1 MGVFTL
7 ANHLGNDGENTMN
20 KSHTSCITIR
30 RDASKRT
37 KQRVKM
43 HGPEFVINRQG
54 KPECMFGE
62 RSILV
67 TSVDSGWFG
76 WLPMSEVIISEIV

>member
-1 MGVFTL
+1 MSKQ
-7 ANHLGNDGENTMN
+7 A
-20 KSHTSCITIR
+20 TSFISIR
-30 RDASKRT
+30 RNASKRT